1 MSDVGTTCHGKHAQ
15 QHKLAVARVTIDTM
29 FLLVHAQVAE
39 NIIPLLF
46 SIQDQT
52 QAICEMLGTKE
63 LTCTAFVD
71 VSHPNLDEC
80 ILIEVNSRACYD
92 SDMHVFKKHPLSG
105 ELFYAILKSTARLCV
120 VHITPFNGKK
130 IKMNGWQ
137 YSFGIP
143 LFTRLMHGS
152 RLASQFLLPSK
163 CA

>member
-1 MSDVGTTCHGKHAQ
+1 MSDVGTPCHGKHAQ

-46 SIQDQT
+46 SCQDQT
-52 QAICEMLGTKE
+52 QAICGMLGTKE

-71 VSHPNLDEC
+71 VSHPNLEEC

-92 SDMHVFKKHPLSG
+92 SDMHVFKKYPLHDQSF
-105 ELFYAILKSTARLCV
+105 LATFINTARLCV
-120 VHITPFNGKK
+120 VHITPFNRKK
-130 IKMNGWQ
+130 LEMNGWQ
-137 YSFGIP
+137 SFFDIP
-143 LFTRLMHGS
+143 LLTRLMHGS